1 MFYIVI
7 NNKLEKMGVVNMKK
21 RNIIKWTLFT
31 LLILFIIVGA
41 YIFSTFQKVKNSYD
55 NTQITLNN
63 EHVNKEILESNK
75 AISFLVLGVDE
86 REGDRGRSDTILV
99 GAINPNTDEGI
110 LISVPR
116 DLRVKIPTIEGK
128 DKINHAYAF
137 GGSKLATET
146 VENLFDLSIN
156 FVATT
161 NMEGFSQLID
171 LVGGITVNNNNEF
184 TYNGQLF
191 EEGDIN
197 LSSTNA
203 LDYIKM
209 RKDDPEGDFGR
220 QKRQKAVLNGLV
232 NELSSSKSV
241 LDLTSIST
249 IIGNN
254 LETNVQLSNVQQL
267 QQDYLDGFKNSK
279 QVTFTKGQDKK
290 IEGIYYYEANKTEL
304 QSITKQLHSIINTT
318 K

>member
-1 MFYIVI
+1 
-7 NNKLEKMGVVNMKK
+7 MKK
-21 RNIIKWTLFT
+21 RNVLKWTLFL
-31 LLILFIIVGA
+31 LLIVFIIVGA
-41 YIFSTFQKVKNSYD
+41 YIFSTFQKVKTSYD

-63 EHVNKEILESNK
+63 EAVNKDSLKKKQS
-75 AISFLVLGVDE
+75 ISFLVLGVDE

-99 GAINPNTDEGI
+99 GAINPNNNEGI

-116 DLRVKIPTIEGK
+116 DLRVTIPTIEGK

-137 GGSKLATET
+137 GGTKLATET

-171 LVGGITVNNNNEF
+171 LVGGITVNNKYEF
-184 TYNGQLF
+184 TYNGHLF
-191 EEGDIN
+191 AEGDIH
-197 LSSTNA
+197 LSSENA

-220 QKRQKAVLNGLV
+220 QNRQKDVLNGLV
-232 NELSSSKSV
+232 NELSSSKTM
-241 LDLTSIST
+241 LDLPSIST

-254 LETNVQLSNVQQL
+254 LETNVQISNVQQL
-267 QQDYLDGFKNSK
+267 QKDYLDGFKAAK
-279 QVTFTKGQDKK
+279 QLSFTKGEDKK
-290 IEGIYYYEANKTEL
+290 IEGIYYYEANKEEL
-304 QSITKQLHSIINTT
+304 ESITEQLHTILKSTN
-318 K
+318 